1 MIIGIVG
8 ITRRTAENRE
18 FERQKM
24 RVEDIRSEEIMGSQ
38 EERIRNQRTSRWME
52 GIDFFSVERAIKIK
66 NIGRDGIHLSGFG
79 YEKFYDKIA
88 DFIQVTQNL
97 RMKTRKEEAEKKNI
111 NGSEK
116 EVRGLKKN

>member
-1 MIIGIVG
+1 
-8 ITRRTAENRE
+8 
-18 FERQKM
+18 
-24 RVEDIRSEEIMGSQ
+24 
-38 EERIRNQRTSRWME
+38 ME

-66 NIGRDGIHLSGFG
+66 DIGRDGVHRDGFG

-97 RMKTRKEEAEKKNI
+97 RMKTRKEEAEKKNV